1 MRTIAVCLLVMLVST
16 FALSDV
22 IKDGT
27 FQAVSD
33 GSNITLRWMV
43 ESEANVARYEIEKR
57 NGTESEF
64 TLISTI
70 QPRAISLY
78 EFIDYSSMEKV
89 SSLFQYRIKVVFSNG
104 ANPLYVGPVSVTHSV
119 SGVRKTWGSIKALF
133 R

>member
-16 FALSDV
+16 FGLSDV

-43 ESEANVARYEIEKR
+43 ESEANVLRYEIEKR
-57 NGTESEF
+57 SGTESEYKSIA
-64 TLISTI
+64 TLT
-70 QPRAISLY
+70 PRSLSLY
-78 EFIDYSSMEKV
+78 EFIDYSSLEKI